1 MKHRPAYAIGS
12 VDHALCLATWLQQEG
27 SITASEA
34 ALRLGV
40 GRSTA
45 HQLLTMLV
53 YRDFAVQDECGRAYR
68 PGPVLDR
75 SGDSPSG
82 TAVLRAAAV
91 EPLGGLVDLVGE
103 TANLAVRT
111 HDTARFI
118 ASVECTQTLRVA
130 AREGMVFPAHRLSCG
145 LVLLAEL
152 SEEEVRAGYETPT
165 IDGLEAGAPDLTR
178 LVADLGHIRRRG
190 LAICQEQ
197 AEHGVVAIG
206 RAVRDREGRAVAG
219 LSIAMPSVR
228 YSEADLPRLD
238 AALRFASGAITAA
251 LPA

>member
-12 VDHALCLATWLQQEG
+12 VDHALCLAAWLQQEG
-27 SITASEA
+27 SITVSEA

-53 YRDFAVQDECGRAYR
+53 YRDFAVQDDFGRAFL

-75 SGDSPSG
+75 AGDSPSEA
-82 TAVLRAAAV
+82 AVLRAAAM
-91 EPLGGLVDLVGE
+91 EPLSGLVDLVGE
-103 TANLAVRT
+103 SANLAVRA
-111 HDTARFI
+111 HDMARFI
-118 ASVECTQTLRVA
+118 ASVECTKALRVA
-130 AREGMVFPAHRLSCG
+130 SREGMVFPAHRLSCG

-152 SEEEVRAGYETPT
+152 SEEQVRAVYEAPT
-165 IDGLEAGAPDLTR
+165 ADEHEAGAPDLTR
-178 LVADLGHIRRRG
+178 LLTDLGQIRRRG

-197 AEHGVVAIG
+197 AEHGIVAIG

-219 LSIAMPSVR
+219 LSISMPSVR
-228 YSEADLPRLD
+228 YSDAELPRLD